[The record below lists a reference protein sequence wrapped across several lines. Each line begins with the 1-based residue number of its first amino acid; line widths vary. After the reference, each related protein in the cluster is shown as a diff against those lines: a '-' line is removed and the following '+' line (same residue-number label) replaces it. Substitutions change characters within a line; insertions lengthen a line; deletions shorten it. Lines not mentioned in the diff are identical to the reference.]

1 MCRRVE
7 IGVITCFRLWIG
19 EGGLEF
25 YVDGGIRCSLK
36 MGYEYYGDG
45 YEYYGDCLRVALNK
59 CLIDSEISE
68 RSVRLMITV
77 SIGKRG

>member
-1 MCRRVE
+1 
-7 IGVITCFRLWIG
+7 
-19 EGGLEF
+19 
-25 YVDGGIRCSLK
+25 

-68 RSVRLMITV
+68 RSIRLMITA
-77 SIGKRG
+77 SIGKRGWICEAEWDFGVKYVYFWLVNLLGVIF

>member
-1 MCRRVE
+1 M
-7 IGVITCFRLWIG
+7 L
-19 EGGLEF
+19 
-25 YVDGGIRCSLK
+25 LK

-77 SIGKRG
+77 GIGKRG

>member
-1 MCRRVE
+1 MRRWAE
-7 IGVITCFRLWIG
+7 TGVITCFHYWIG

>member
-1 MCRRVE
+1 M
-7 IGVITCFRLWIG
+7 L
-19 EGGLEF
+19 
-25 YVDGGIRCSLK
+25 LK

-68 RSVRLMITV
+68 HSIRLMITA
-77 SIGKRG
+77 SIGKIG

>member
-1 MCRRVE
+1 MRRWVE
-7 IGVITCFRLWIG
+7 IGVITRFHFWVG
-19 EGGLEF
+19 GGGLEF

-45 YEYYGDCLRVALNK
+45 YEYYGDCLRVAFNN

-68 RSVRLMITV
+68 RRIRLMIIV
-77 SIGKRG
+77 SIGKKG